1 MGDLVGGMTMVP
13 DKEETEGLTD
23 MQAIGVKQEDEDEDA
38 CSKKE
43 VSGFRKIRA
52 MLGLE
57 LSGTQQERLMEIDE
71 SAVED
76 GDGDAEEEDEE
87 DNFDYSAGGDIK
99 QSLMWCC
106 AGFLFANVVA
116 VVLYFTGTFQDPDGS
131 IAIQNFYAGYLLEL
145 TLSLDNLFAFY
156 LIFKFFKVRNKEA
169 VERTLFWGILGA
181 MVLRAAVVAIGV
193 VAIKQSECVLFLA
206 AIILLWTAF
215 QVFAGEED
223 DDEDLEDNSIV
234 KFCKRFMPVTH
245 EYDGANFFTETP
257 EGTKMTPLMLVNV
270 VINLSDIAFAMDS
283 VPAVFG
289 ITDDAT
295 VVWTSSMCA
304 ILALRSLYTVTVH
317 YVADMPYMNKAIG
330 IVLFFIA
337 IKLLAK
343 IMFHVEMPVTLSLL
357 VVFFI
362 LAIGFAAS
370 YWKLKQDKE
379 EEDMEGGNADRSD
392 M

>member
-1 MGDLVGGMTMVP
+1 MGKSSWPGTMAMTP
-13 DKEETEGLTD
+13 TREETKGLTNLSP
-23 MQAIGVKQEDEDEDA
+23 GVDDDDDDE
-38 CSKKE
+38 CTRKE

-52 MLGLE
+52 MLGLV
-57 LSGTQQERLMEIDE
+57 LSDTQKERLMEIDE

-76 GDGDAEEEDEE
+76 KAEAEEDDEE
-87 DNFDYSAGGDIK
+87 DNFDYSAGGDVK

-116 VVLYFTGTFQDPDGS
+116 ICLYFTGTFQDPDGS

-169 VERTLFWGILGA
+169 VERTLFRGILGA
-181 MVLRAAVVAIGV
+181 MVLRALVVAIGV

-206 AIILLWTAF
+206 AIILLWTAV
-215 QVFAGEED
+215 QVFAGE
-223 DDEDLEDNSIV
+223 DDEDVENNSIV
-234 KFCKRFMPVTH
+234 KFCKKFMPVTH
-245 EYDGANFFTETP
+245 EYDGANFFSDTP

-317 YVADMPYMNKAIG
+317 YVADMPYMNQAIG

-337 IKLLAK
+337 FKLLGK

-357 VVFFI
+357 VVFGI
-362 LAIGFAAS
+362 LGVGFGAS
-370 YWKLKQDKE
+370 YYKLQEDGKLDGDE
-379 EEDMEGGNADRSD
+379 ETGNADRSD